1 MRSMADEDRTKWDAR
16 YEASGSPGAPPSW
29 LDAFDAILPRSG
41 RALDVASGTGRVA
54 LWARARG
61 LEVTAVDISAVG
73 LERLRLI
80 APDIVTVERNLELD
94 PRLPRG
100 PFALIT
106 CFRYRQLSLW
116 PAMKSV
122 LAPGGLLVAE
132 VLGVANLERH
142 AHPSR
147 RWLADPGELLEGA
160 RGLEVVHAESGWSD
174 DQYSERIIV
183 RKTSLE

>member
-1 MRSMADEDRTKWDAR
+1 MADEDRTKWDAR
-16 YEASGSPGAPPSW
+16 YEASGSPGSAPAW
-29 LDAFDAILPRSG
+29 LDAWDAVLPRSG
-41 RALDVASGTGRVA
+41 RALDVASGTGRLA
-54 LWARARG
+54 LWARSRG
-61 LEVTAVDISAVG
+61 LEVTAIDISKVA
-73 LERLRLI
+73 LDRLREA
-80 APDIVTVERNLELD
+80 APDVVTVERDLELD

-116 PAMKSV
+116 PSMSAV
-122 LAPGGLLVAE
+122 LAPGGVLVAE

-147 RWLADPGELLEGA
+147 RWLADPGELLEAA
-160 RGLEVVHAESGWSD
+160 RGLEIVHAESGWLD

-183 RKTSLE
+183 RKTSLA